1 MSKLNQLY
9 LDYINF
15 PKENRTV
22 DIHEHLPTLKLYA
35 EHCSHIT
42 EMGVRW
48 GASTIAFLAA
58 RPKEMVSYDIIKTG
72 EMEKIRA
79 LVQQEKINHSFKIE
93 NVLTSAI
100 EETDLLFIDTLH
112 SYPQLLC
119 ELVMH
124 SPKVK
129 KYIMLHDTESF
140 RYHDEGKPT
149 GLSKK
154 GLLSALDY
162 FLLSEPWL
170 INERFTNNNGLTILH
185 RK

>member
-22 DIHEHLPTLKLYA
+22 DINEHLPTLKLYA
-35 EHCSHIT
+35 EHCSHVT

-112 SYPQLLC
+112 SYP
-119 ELVMH
+119 H
-124 SPKVK
+124 PAS
-129 KYIMLHDTESF
+129 
-140 RYHDEGKPT
+140 
-149 GLSKK
+149 
-154 GLLSALDY
+154 
-162 FLLSEPWL
+162 
-170 INERFTNNNGLTILH
+170 
-185 RK
+185 